1 MKPVLFAS
9 AALSLFATPAL
20 ADGIVDNVNGLTITE
35 GGKIVRFKAI
45 LVDKD
50 GRVTRLVPPG
60 EEPPPTTIE
69 LGSSSHAVTRSSMV
83 SNGESAGTS
92 TPSWSSMS
100 WARGVASLSL

>member
-1 MKPVLFAS
+1 MKPVLFAT

-60 EEPPPTTIE
+60 
-69 LGSSSHAVTRSSMV
+69 RSPQAQPQGM
-83 SNGESAGTS
+83 
-92 TPSWSSMS
+92 
-100 WARGVASLSL
+100 

>member
-9 AALSLFATPAL
+9 AALSLLATPAL

-60 EEPPPTTIE
+60 GGAPQAQPQGIE
-69 LGSSSHAVTRSSMV
+69 KECGQAAL
-83 SNGESAGTS
+83 
-92 TPSWSSMS
+92 
-100 WARGVASLSL
+100 